1 MCDFDLSPVDT
12 LDKTSAEA
20 VSDEQESTIVDDS
33 STDDGVSHV
42 NDIIEGTDDVT
53 KQAKDLDTEAHPNNQ
68 LIVTIFDTCVANN
81 AVADNANFVED
92 TDDVKTKHAKD
103 LEAHPDNQLI
113 VFDTCV
119 ANNTNANIIANASEK
134 EPFLCSKEPDGENE
148 ATTASKNKYIS
159 FKGMTF
165 KVGKIFR
172 CCFFK

>member
-20 VSDEQESTIVDDS
+20 MSDQQESTIYDDS

-42 NDIIEGTDDVT
+42 NDIIEGTDGVQT
-53 KQAKDLDTEAHPNNQ
+53 KEAKDLEPEAHPNNQ

-81 AVADNANFVED
+81 A
-92 TDDVKTKHAKD
+92 
-103 LEAHPDNQLI
+103 
-113 VFDTCV
+113 
-119 ANNTNANIIANASEK
+119 NASEK
-134 EPFLCSKEPDGENE
+134 EPFVEKEPDGENE

-172 CCFFK
+172 CCYFK